1 MISKMWKELVGLLA
15 IFLSIW
21 AAFSYYNYEV
31 DENPFT
37 ISLES
42 EEELAEFM
50 NEYIMADF
58 ESLNNSK
65 VDSAMGMIFERLSSN
80 MDSLSY
86 DYQIHVID
94 NSMVNAFTSLNGN
107 IYIFTGLIEKVESA
121 EELALVMA
129 HEIGHAEKRHVIEKL
144 IRSIGI
150 ETLSAILSGGDPVL
164 GSEIAKLAI
173 STSFDRENEEEA
185 DDFAMEL
192 ALKSQLRP
200 SRLGQ
205 FFIKIKGDEDF
216 FLNDIE
222 FIRTHPMDNDRIKK
236 SADFPLPKNFEEVP
250 IEIDWDEIQEEV

>member
-15 IFLSIW
+15 IFLALW
-21 AAFSYYNYEV
+21 AALSYYNYDV
-31 DENPFT
+31 VKDPFA

-50 NEYIMADF
+50 NEYMMADF
-58 ESLNNSK
+58 EFIHNSK
-65 VDSAMGMIFERLSSN
+65 VDSAMDMIFDRLSSN
-80 MDSLSY
+80 MDSLTY
-86 DYQIHVID
+86 DYKIHVID
-94 NSMVNAFTSLNGN
+94 NAMVNAFTSLNGN
-107 IYIFTGLIEKVESA
+107 IYIFTGLIKKVESA
-121 EELALVMA
+121 EELALIMA
-129 HEIGHAEKRHVIEKL
+129 HEIGHAEKRHVIQKL
-144 IRSIGI
+144 IRTIGI
-150 ETLSAILSGGDPVL
+150 ETLTAILSGGDPVL

-205 FFIKIKGDEDF
+205 FFIKIKGDDDF
-216 FLNDIE
+216 FLNEIE

-236 SADFPLPKNFEEVP
+236 AADFLLPTDFEEVP
-250 IEIDWDEIQEEV
+250 IEIDWLEIQEEV